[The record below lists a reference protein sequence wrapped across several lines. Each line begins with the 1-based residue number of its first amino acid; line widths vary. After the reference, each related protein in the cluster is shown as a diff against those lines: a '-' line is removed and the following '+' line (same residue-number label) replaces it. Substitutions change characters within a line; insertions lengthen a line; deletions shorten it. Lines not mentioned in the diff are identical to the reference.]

1 MEDVRV
7 GDPGVDVPVAL
18 QGADAA
24 AVAGHG
30 EAVVLVARPRTGGRL
45 LGVGHA
51 SGDRAD
57 DVAGTGVAHDAAVG
71 AVVRTGAVVG
81 VRGGGTDTDEEE
93 RPEGGDG
100 GGCADAGQAGLLD
113 RKRECGAV
121 RSGRPGAPL
130 PDVARSA
137 FTSAVDELHQRVA
150 FPSIVGDRSI
160 RS

>member
-30 EAVVLVARPRTGGRL
+30 AAVVLVARPRTGGRL
-45 LGVGHA
+45 LGVGHVP
-51 SGDRAD
+51 GDRAD
-57 DVAGTGVAHDAAVG
+57 GVAGTGVAHDAAVG
-71 AVVRTGAVVG
+71 VVVRAGAVVG

-93 RPEGGDG
+93 RSEGGDG
-100 GGCADAGQAGLLD
+100 GGRADAGHAGLLD
-113 RKRECGAV
+113 WKCECGAV

-130 PDVARSA
+130 PDVA
-137 FTSAVDELHQRVA
+137 
-150 FPSIVGDRSI
+150 
-160 RS
+160 